1 MIERE
6 IIAEARASLVAW
18 NRHMAEHCAGATW
31 IESDGLAWKSVGFNT
46 PSQNGVFVLRPL
58 PRPRDQIAEA
68 LARYDDAAIEGSVL
82 ISADLDPA
90 AEAACLDLGL
100 SRAAEIPV
108 LVLHPLPLSVPPL
121 PPEIEIRIVRSVADH
136 RLHVDAEAA
145 GFEGDPAISHRL
157 FPDSVVDAAERIELT
172 GFVDNIAVATSVTY
186 MSGRDAGV
194 YGVATDPA
202 YRRRGYGE
210 ALTRAAVDAGGERGC
225 TFASL
230 QPSPVGRSMYERLG
244 FRELTRWH
252 VYGRPA

>member
-31 IESDGLAWKSVGFNT
+31 IESDGLAWKSVGFNP
-46 PSQNGVFVLRPL
+46 PSQNGVCVIRPL

-68 LARYDDAAIEGSVL
+68 LARYDDAAIEGGVL
-82 ISADLDPA
+82 ISAGLDPA

-108 LVLHPLPLSVPPL
+108 LALHPLPASGPSPPREL
-121 PPEIEIRIVRSVADH
+121 EIRIVRSVADH

-172 GFVDNIAVATSVTY
+172 GFVDNIAVATAVTY
-186 MSGRDAGV
+186 ISGQDAGV
-194 YGVATDPA
+194 YGVATHPA

-210 ALTRAAVDAGGERGC
+210 ALTRAAVHLGCERGC
-225 TFASL
+225 TLASL
-230 QPSPVGRSMYERLG
+230 QPSLMARPMYERIG
-244 FRELTRWH
+244 FREITRWH
-252 VYGRPA
+252 VYGRAS